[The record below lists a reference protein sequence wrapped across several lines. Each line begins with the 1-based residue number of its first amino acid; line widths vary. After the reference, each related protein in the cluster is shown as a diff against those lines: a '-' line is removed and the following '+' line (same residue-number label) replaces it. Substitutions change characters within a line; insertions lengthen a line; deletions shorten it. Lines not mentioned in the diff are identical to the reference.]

1 MRVIHV
7 LADGRE
13 LESLDGFVVEHEKN
27 AEIYE
32 SIIKEIEKENKE
44 LKAV

>member
-1 MRVIHV
+1 MRIIHV

-13 LESLDGFVVEHEKN
+13 LESLEGFVVEQEKN
-27 AEIYE
+27 AELYE
-32 SIIKEIEKENKE
+32 AIIKEIEKEKKE